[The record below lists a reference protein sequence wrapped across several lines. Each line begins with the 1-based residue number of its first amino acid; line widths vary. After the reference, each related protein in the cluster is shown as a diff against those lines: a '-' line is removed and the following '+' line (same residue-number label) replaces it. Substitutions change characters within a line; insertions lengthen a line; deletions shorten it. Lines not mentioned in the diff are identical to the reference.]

1 MSKELKYRN
10 KVEKTY
16 NRTVF
21 DINEN
26 KINKLTFKTKNKNL
40 NRADA
45 FKTNTAVNIIIIAVI
60 IIRNIREVKDGA
72 DNVINIINV
81 EYLIVL

>member
-1 MSKELKYRN
+1 LRYRN
-10 KVEKTY
+10 KIEKTY
-16 NRTVF
+16 NRTIF
-21 DINEN
+21 DINKN
-26 KINKLTFKTKNKNL
+26 KINKLAFKTKNKNL

-60 IIRNIREVKDGA
+60 IIRNIGEVRDGA

-81 EYLIVL
+81 EYLVVL

>member
-21 DINEN
+21 DIN
-26 KINKLTFKTKNKNL
+26 KNL

-45 FKTNTAVNIIIIAVI
+45 FKTNTAVNITIIAVI

>member
-1 MSKELKYRN
+1 MRYRN
-10 KVEKTY
+10 KIEKTY
-16 NRTVF
+16 NRTIF
-21 DINEN
+21 DINKN
-26 KINKLTFKTKNKNL
+26 KINKLAFKTKNKNL

-60 IIRNIREVKDGA
+60 IIRNIGEVRDGA

-81 EYLIVL
+81 EYLVVL

>member
-1 MSKELKYRN
+1 MSKELRHRN
-10 KVEKTY
+10 KIEKTY
-16 NRTVF
+16 SRTILN
-21 DINEN
+21 INEN
-26 KINKLTFKTKNKNL
+26 KVDRLAFKTKNKNL

-60 IIRNIREVKDGA
+60 IIRNIGEVRDGA

-81 EYLIVL
+81 EYLVVL